1 MSAIRVGTAMTYP
14 LLQGGHAAAK
24 PLLERAAAGG
34 LDHVFV
40 ADHLSFQVGF
50 GMDGLLQAALL
61 AGLEPSLRVV
71 VGVYLLALRH
81 PVAVARQI
89 ATLSQAAPGRL
100 IFGVGVGGED
110 RHEIEICGVDPATRG
125 ARTDAS
131 LEALCALLGGEPV
144 SRSNDFFRFE
154 EAWIRP
160 APDPPVPIQVG
171 GRSPAS
177 LRRVARYAEGWLAA
191 FVSPRRFAA
200 GCEAVAAYAQEAE
213 RSAPPAEHGLQVWV
227 GIDEKRS
234 AARERLAR
242 AMHDMYRIPFE
253 PFERYSP
260 FGEVEEIAERLTDYA
275 RAGCRFFNVM
285 PVASSPER
293 EVDAVVELRE
303 RLRDT
308 V

>member
-1 MSAIRVGTAMTYP
+1 MSAIQVGTAMTYP
-14 LLQGGHAAAK
+14 LLQGGHEVAK
-24 PLLERAAAGG
+24 PLLERAVAGG

-61 AGLEPSLRVV
+61 AGLEPSLRVG

-100 IFGVGVGGED
+100 VFGVGVGGED

-131 LEALCALLGGEPV
+131 LEALCALLLGERV
-144 SRSNDFFRFE
+144 SRSNEFFRFE

-160 APDPPVPIQVG
+160 APDPPVPIVVG
-171 GRSPAS
+171 GRSPAA
-177 LRRVARYAEGWLAA
+177 LRRVARHAEGWLAA
-191 FVSPRRFAA
+191 FVSPRRFSE
-200 GCEAVAAYAQEAE
+200 GCEVVAAQAQEVG
-213 RSAPPAEHGLQVWV
+213 RNTAPVEHGLQVWV
-227 GIDEKRS
+227 GIDGNRS
-234 AARERLAR
+234 AARARLAH
-242 AMHDMYRIPFE
+242 AMHDMYRIPFD

-260 FGEVEEIAERLTDYA
+260 FGEVEEVAEWLADYA

-293 EVDAVVELRE
+293 EVDAVIELRE
-303 RLRDT
+303 QLRDAF
-308 V
+308 